1 MTKYYVKPDTD
12 GKFPDKDTAPALE
25 MADGLVEVSIPTTSI
40 QYFTRYWWMYAL
52 LDNGGVQ
59 APGNLPDL
67 SIDGLQSIINQQ
79 GAQLDNA
86 LGTIKTQ
93 KTTIE
98 GMQKAL
104 GESTKA
110 QVEAQKTFTETT
122 TQFQQQF
129 GEIAKGQVEL
139 GKQIQALATK

>member
-1 MTKYYVKPDTD
+1 MTKYYVKPDSD

-25 MADGLVEVSIPTTSI
+25 AADGLVEVSIPTTSI

-79 GAQLDNA
+79 GAQLDDA
-86 LGTIKTQ
+86 QGTITTLQSMAGTLTQ
-93 KTTIE
+93 QQTQLNATLDKANETIT
-98 GMQKAL
+98 GLQSMAGTLMQQVTQL
-104 GESTKA
+104 STGTD
-110 QVEAQKTFTETT
+110 QNTDTT
-122 TQFQQQF
+122 T
-129 GEIAKGQVEL
+129 K
-139 GKQIQALATK
+139 